1 MPQVVRTPGTGA
13 NVNRAHAQHGTRL
26 VHCLCFDVLL
36 MSQLMVVGV
45 REAVA
50 VGQRVGMREEA
61 GEWYK
66 RRRRGRPWGG
76 GGCQH
81 GPYGLEWCD
90 RCRWWW
96 SAFTLLSITILF
108 TFPVGLLSVTSM
120 MCLSE
125 TNEIESRSTV
135 YNLSLDLSGPST
147 LNFIGTNF
155 VFSISSGPSVSL
167 ICSCHYYSACK
178 WFIFVVFVVGFNSF

>member
-1 MPQVVRTPGTGA
+1 
-13 NVNRAHAQHGTRL
+13 
-26 VHCLCFDVLL
+26 
-36 MSQLMVVGV
+36 
-45 REAVA
+45 
-50 VGQRVGMREEA
+50 
-61 GEWYK
+61 
-66 RRRRGRPWGG
+66 
-76 GGCQH
+76 
-81 GPYGLEWCD
+81 
-90 RCRWWW
+90 
-96 SAFTLLSITILF
+96 
-108 TFPVGLLSVTSM
+108 

-178 WFIFVVFVVGFNSF
+178 WFIFVVFVVGFNSFYSECSYVTIFVIINTCFVHLLDITD